1 MSDQIS
7 LINLVESFREAL
19 NQHDVDKVMT
29 MFTED
34 VEFEIVG
41 VSKYSGRSLC
51 RGFQKTIRM
60 NAQGCSHRMGDLY
73 TTEKTVGM
81 WFHC

>member
-1 MSDQIS
+1 MGDQIN
-7 LINLVESFREAL
+7 LINLVESFQEAL

-60 NAQGCSHRMGDLY
+60 NAQECSHQKGDSY
-73 TTEKTVGM
+73 TIVKTAGT
-81 WFHC
+81 WFRC